1 MTTNTSLHY
10 RYEFAQDE
18 VADIVRCNS
27 EHGFAVVKRLLPAGM
42 VEMLKAEVRRVLEPI
57 VNSKGVVSYTHDHFI
72 EHSPAYASLMTYEPY
87 MRIARALCDDEPMT
101 VNRSAAIYKKAGC
114 GPMAWHTDWG
124 PVEQLMNTNN
134 VLNNS
139 GASSMWFYLNG
150 IDDVRGGLAI
160 IPDSHTEDWSPP
172 DGFEFT
178 AHNKSFC
185 KKGGEPKPHLQ
196 MDDVPGAMPVFAE
209 PGDMIVFAERT
220 YHGVYPHRGT
230 ETRLSCGMSFRKQS
244 YKPEQVWPLSESAER
259 FIQACPPECK
269 PFVEGYWGMGGDW
282 KGTPAR

>member
-1 MTTNTSLHY
+1 MTMHATLPY
-10 RYEFAQDE
+10 RFEFDKNE
-18 VADIVRCNS
+18 VQNIVECNRQ
-27 EHGFAVVKRLLPAGM
+27 HGFAVVKGMLPEGM

-57 VNSKGVVSYTHDHFI
+57 VQASGVITHTHTHFI
-72 EHSPAYASLMTYEPY
+72 ELSPVYASMLTYEPY
-87 MRIARALCDDEPMT
+87 MRIARALNDDEPIT
-101 VNRSAAIYKKAGC
+101 LNRSAAIYKQAGC

-124 PVEQLMNTNN
+124 PLEHPYDTNA

-160 IPDSHTEDWSPP
+160 IPDSHTEDWEAPE
-172 DGFEFT
+172 GFAFT
-178 AHNKSFC
+178 DWNKSFY
-185 KKGGEPKPHLQ
+185 KKNAAPAPHVR
-196 MDDVPGAMPVFAE
+196 MDDVPGAMPVVAE

-244 YKPEQVWPLSESAER
+244 YKPGTVWPLPESAKQ
-259 FIQACPPECK
+259 FIDFCPPEIK
-269 PFVEGYWGMGGDW
+269 PLVDGYIGMGGDW
-282 KGTPAR
+282 RSVPR